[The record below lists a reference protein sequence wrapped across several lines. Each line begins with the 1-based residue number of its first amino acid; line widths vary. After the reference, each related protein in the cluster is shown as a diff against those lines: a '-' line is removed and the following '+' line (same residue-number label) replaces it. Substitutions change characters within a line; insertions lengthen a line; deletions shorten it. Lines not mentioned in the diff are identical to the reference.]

1 MWPSAVGQRPHL
13 DFGASQFKRLRV
25 QRWAPSRPLDSQG
38 IDVRNCFSSPPP
50 AADETLQAAAS
61 RTGGDFFFAQ
71 SRNLANVMFYSKTLN
86 KRSCVSN
93 SVWVGKVREKKTKT
107 REGAANGVKCK

>member
-1 MWPSAVGQRPHL
+1 MQWDNDLIWTLVPPSLSAFGFSVGLHHDLPILRASTSGTAFLPLHQRLMKHFKLLPHVL
-13 DFGASQFKRLRV
+13 E
-25 QRWAPSRPLDSQG
+25 G
-38 IDVRNCFSSPPP
+38 I
-50 AADETLQAAAS
+50 
-61 RTGGDFFFAQ
+61 FFAQ

-107 REGAANGVKCK
+107 REGAANGAKM